1 MLEPQ
6 FVGQMTS
13 GSHALFF
20 CLHSQRIT
28 NNIILQLGTC
38 RNLIFFTMASLQEEV
53 RDVCK
58 LADAVLD
65 DPTTPISITAK
76 DLGLACLWGGGLY
89 ELLYKLWKKAYIER
103 EEKERMLREVI
114 RKQQALIR
122 RINKELEENR
132 RLHIQNQNKI
142 KHLEEMLRML
152 ENTEN
157 KIKAA

>member
-1 MLEPQ
+1 
-6 FVGQMTS
+6 
-13 GSHALFF
+13 
-20 CLHSQRIT
+20 
-28 NNIILQLGTC
+28 
-38 RNLIFFTMASLQEEV
+38 MASLQEEV

-58 LADAVLD
+58 LADAVLAE
-65 DPTTPISITAK
+65 PTTPISITAK
-76 DLGLACLWGGGLY
+76 DLGLAYLQVGPLY
-89 ELLYKLWKKAYIER
+89 VLYKLWKKAYIER

>member
-1 MLEPQ
+1 L
-6 FVGQMTS
+6 GI
-13 GSHALFF
+13 L
-20 CLHSQRIT
+20 RI
-28 NNIILQLGTC
+28 II
-38 RNLIFFTMASLQEEV
+38 
-53 RDVCK
+53 
-58 LADAVLD
+58 
-65 DPTTPISITAK
+65 
-76 DLGLACLWGGGLY
+76 
-89 ELLYKLWKKAYIER
+89 KAYIER

>member
-1 MLEPQ
+1 
-6 FVGQMTS
+6 
-13 GSHALFF
+13 
-20 CLHSQRIT
+20 
-28 NNIILQLGTC
+28 
-38 RNLIFFTMASLQEEV
+38 MASLQEEV

-58 LADAVLD
+58 LADAVLA

-76 DLGLACLWGGGLY
+76 DLGLAFLWGGGLY
-89 ELLYKLWKKAYIER
+89 ELLYKLWKKAYIDR

>member
-1 MLEPQ
+1 
-6 FVGQMTS
+6 
-13 GSHALFF
+13 
-20 CLHSQRIT
+20 
-28 NNIILQLGTC
+28 
-38 RNLIFFTMASLQEEV
+38 MASLQEEV

-58 LADAVLD
+58 LADAVLA
-65 DPTTPISITAK
+65 DPTTSIQITAK
-76 DLGLACLWGGGLY
+76 HLGLAFLIGGLPGV
-89 ELLYKLWKKAYIER
+89 LIAWWAKAKLEQLER

>member
-1 MLEPQ
+1 
-6 FVGQMTS
+6 
-13 GSHALFF
+13 
-20 CLHSQRIT
+20 
-28 NNIILQLGTC
+28 
-38 RNLIFFTMASLQEEV
+38 MASLQEEV

-58 LADAVLD
+58 LADAVLA
-65 DPTTPISITAK
+65 DPTTSIKITAK
-76 DLGLACLWGGGLY
+76 HRGLAFLINSGLLGPLITWWA
-89 ELLYKLWKKAYIER
+89 EAKLEQLER

-114 RKQQALIR
+114 RKQQAVIR

-152 ENTEN
+152 ENTGN